1 MSQTQTARCSR
12 CRQPLPEGT
21 SYCVACGCNN
31 EGLLDAKISKVGSDL
46 ETRAT
51 WNYWCRIFP
60 FLLWFSK

>member
-1 MSQTQTARCSR
+1 MSQTQTAHCSR
-12 CRQPLPEGT
+12 CRQPLADGT
-21 SYCVACGCNN
+21 TYCVACGCNN

-51 WNYWCRIFP
+51 WNQLCRFFP